1 MHDELD
7 YDVQETII
15 SPHQFGIP
23 QHRKRIYIVGVRKD
37 LGGLKNFKFPKPTN
51 AQCDI
56 HDIIDEEDTK
66 YIPLKENTR
75 RHIEIWSEFVRLAAE
90 NNCVLPSFPIWAM
103 EFGATYDYE
112 GVPPCHQS
120 KKQLKG
126 KYDVQIAFL
135 EGPITRIFSYKN
147 KNVKKI
153 AWIHNDI
160 SQVFGKGIKSKLK
173 RILDNKIYSKYD
185 KLIFVSKDN
194 MLKFD
199 EIYSDINVDK
209 QVIYNYIDKEKVLR
223 KAENGQDIKFDE
235 NVINFVTV
243 TRLVEQKAI
252 DRLIKVHK
260 KLIDNG
266 YYHKIYVIGD
276 GPEREKLE
284 NLVKANDID
293 ETFLLLGKK
302 ENPYPY
308 IKNATYFCLLSKF
321 EGYGMVIEEAK
332 ILNKPIIITDTAARE
347 ALVNYKNSKILNNT
361 EEGIY
366 DGLKKAI
373 ENKPQESETEAYDN
387 ENIIEELKSIL

>member
-1 MHDELD
+1 MCDKSYL
-7 YDVQETII
+7 QLNKF
-15 SPHQFGIP
+15 Q
-23 QHRKRIYIVGVRKD
+23 RKIGM
-37 LGGLKNFKFPKPTN
+37 
-51 AQCDI
+51 
-56 HDIIDEEDTK
+56 
-66 YIPLKENTR
+66 PLKVLL
-75 RHIEIWSEFVRLAAE
+75 FK
-90 NNCVLPSFPIWAM
+90 NNIA
-103 EFGATYDYE
+103 
-112 GVPPCHQS
+112 

-126 KYDVQIAFL
+126 KYDVEIAFL

-147 KNVKKI
+147 KNAKKI

-160 SQVFGKGIKSKLK
+160 SQVFGKGLKSKLK
-173 RILDNKIYSKYD
+173 RILDKKIYSKYD

-194 MLKFD
+194 KEKFK
-199 EIYSDINVDK
+199 EIYPNINVDK

-223 KAENGQDIKFDE
+223 KAEDGQDIEFDE

-284 NLVKANDID
+284 DLVKGNNVN

-308 IKNATYFCLLSKF
+308 MKNATYFCLLSKF

-347 ALVNYKNSKILNNT
+347 ALTDYKNSKILDNK

-366 DGLKKAI
+366 KGLEEAI
-373 ENKPQESETEAYDN
+373 ENKPQKSEIEVYDN

>member
-1 MHDELD
+1 MCDKSYL
-7 YDVQETII
+7 QLNKFQRKI
-15 SPHQFGIP
+15 SM
-23 QHRKRIYIVGVRKD
+23 
-37 LGGLKNFKFPKPTN
+37 
-51 AQCDI
+51 
-56 HDIIDEEDTK
+56 
-66 YIPLKENTR
+66 PLKVLL
-75 RHIEIWSEFVRLAAE
+75 FK
-90 NNCVLPSFPIWAM
+90 NNIA
-103 EFGATYDYE
+103 
-112 GVPPCHQS
+112 

-126 KYDVQIAFL
+126 KYDVEIAFL

-194 MLKFD
+194 MLKFN
-199 EIYSDINVDK
+199 EIYPDINVDK
-209 QVIYNYIDKEKVLR
+209 QVVYNYIDKEKVLR

-308 IKNATYFCLLSKF
+308 IKNATYFCLLSRF
-321 EGYGMVIEEAK
+321 EGYTMVLEEAK
-332 ILNKPIIITDTAARE
+332 ILEKFIIITNTASRE
-347 ALVNYKNSKILNNT
+347 VIEQYDKSVILDNNEDGIYEGMKEIIENSKEL
-361 EEGIY
+361 
-366 DGLKKAI
+366 LKKSNN
-373 ENKPQESETEAYDN
+373 NKTYDN
-387 ENIIEELKSIL
+387 QEIIEKIKQII

>member
-1 MHDELD
+1 MCDKSYL
-7 YDVQETII
+7 QLNKF
-15 SPHQFGIP
+15 Q
-23 QHRKRIYIVGVRKD
+23 RKIGV
-37 LGGLKNFKFPKPTN
+37 
-51 AQCDI
+51 
-56 HDIIDEEDTK
+56 
-66 YIPLKENTR
+66 PLKVLL
-75 RHIEIWSEFVRLAAE
+75 FK
-90 NNCVLPSFPIWAM
+90 NNIA
-103 EFGATYDYE
+103 
-112 GVPPCHQS
+112 

-126 KYDVQIAFL
+126 KYDVEIAFL

-194 MLKFD
+194 MLKFN
-199 EIYSDINVDK
+199 EIYPDINVDK
-209 QVIYNYIDKEKVLR
+209 QAIYNYIDKEKVLR
-223 KAENGQDIKFDE
+223 KAEKGQDIKFDE

-252 DRLIKVHK
+252 DRLIRVHK

-332 ILNKPIIITDTAARE
+332 ILNKSIIITDTAAR
-347 ALVNYKNSKILNNT
+347 
-361 EEGIY
+361 
-366 DGLKKAI
+366 DGQNRPCWLYS
-373 ENKPQESETEAYDN
+373 PTHPP
-387 ENIIEELKSIL
+387 

>member
-1 MHDELD
+1 MCDKSYL
-7 YDVQETII
+7 QLNKF
-15 SPHQFGIP
+15 Q
-23 QHRKRIYIVGVRKD
+23 RKIGM
-37 LGGLKNFKFPKPTN
+37 
-51 AQCDI
+51 
-56 HDIIDEEDTK
+56 
-66 YIPLKENTR
+66 PLKVLL
-75 RHIEIWSEFVRLAAE
+75 FK
-90 NNCVLPSFPIWAM
+90 NNIA
-103 EFGATYDYE
+103 
-112 GVPPCHQS
+112 

-126 KYDVQIAFL
+126 KYDVEIAFL

-147 KNVKKI
+147 KNAKKI
-153 AWIHNDI
+153 SWIHNDI
-160 SQVFGKGIKSKLK
+160 SQVFGKGLKSKLK
-173 RILDNKIYSKYD
+173 RILDKKIYSKYD

-194 MLKFD
+194 KKKFK
-199 EIYSDINVDK
+199 EIYPNINVDK

-223 KAENGQDIKFDE
+223 KAEDGQDIKFDE

-260 KLIDNG
+260 KLIDKG

-332 ILNKPIIITDTAARE
+332 ILNKSIIITDTAARE

-366 DGLKKAI
+366 NGLKKAI
-373 ENKPQESETEAYDN
+373 ETKLQESETEVYDN

>member
-1 MHDELD
+1 
-7 YDVQETII
+7 
-15 SPHQFGIP
+15 
-23 QHRKRIYIVGVRKD
+23 
-37 LGGLKNFKFPKPTN
+37 
-51 AQCDI
+51 
-56 HDIIDEEDTK
+56 
-66 YIPLKENTR
+66 
-75 RHIEIWSEFVRLAAE
+75 
-90 NNCVLPSFPIWAM
+90 
-103 EFGATYDYE
+103 
-112 GVPPCHQS
+112 
-120 KKQLKG
+120 
-126 KYDVQIAFL
+126 
-135 EGPITRIFSYKN
+135 
-147 KNVKKI
+147 
-153 AWIHNDI
+153 
-160 SQVFGKGIKSKLK
+160 
-173 RILDNKIYSKYD
+173 
-185 KLIFVSKDN
+185 
-194 MLKFD
+194 MLKFN
-199 EIYSDINVDK
+199 EIYPDINVDK
-209 QVIYNYIDKEKVLR
+209 QVVYNYIDKEKVLR

-366 DGLKKAI
+366 NGLKKAI
-373 ENKPQESETEAYDN
+373 ETKLQESETEAYDN

>member
-1 MHDELD
+1 MPLK
-7 YDVQETII
+7 V
-15 SPHQFGIP
+15 
-23 QHRKRIYIVGVRKD
+23 
-37 LGGLKNFKFPKPTN
+37 LLLKNN
-51 AQCDI
+51 IA
-56 HDIIDEEDTK
+56 
-66 YIPLKENTR
+66 
-75 RHIEIWSEFVRLAAE
+75 
-90 NNCVLPSFPIWAM
+90 
-103 EFGATYDYE
+103 
-112 GVPPCHQS
+112 

-126 KYDVQIAFL
+126 KYDVEIAFL

-147 KNVKKI
+147 KNAKKM

-160 SQVFGKGIKSKLK
+160 SQVFGKGLKSKLK
-173 RILDNKIYSKYD
+173 RILDKKIYSKYD

-194 MLKFD
+194 KEKFK
-199 EIYSDINVDK
+199 EIYPNINVDK
-209 QVIYNYIDKEKVLR
+209 QVIYNYIDKEKVSR
-223 KAENGQDIKFDE
+223 KAENGQDIEFDKD
-235 NVINFVTV
+235 VINFVTV

-284 NLVKANDID
+284 DLVKENNVN

-308 IKNATYFCLLSKF
+308 MKNATYFCLLSKF

-347 ALVNYKNSKILNNT
+347 ALANYKNSKILDNT

-366 DGLKKAI
+366 KGLEEAI
-373 ENKPQESETEAYDN
+373 ENKPQESETEVYDN
-387 ENIIEELKSIL
+387 ENIIEELKNIL

>member
-1 MHDELD
+1 MSNNYDITIFTIYSNGELEKELSAKVKLKTLCD
-7 YDVQETII
+7 KSYLQLNKFQRKI
-15 SPHQFGIP
+15 SM
-23 QHRKRIYIVGVRKD
+23 
-37 LGGLKNFKFPKPTN
+37 
-51 AQCDI
+51 
-56 HDIIDEEDTK
+56 
-66 YIPLKENTR
+66 PLK
-75 RHIEIWSEFVRLAAE
+75 ILLFK
-90 NNCVLPSFPIWAM
+90 NNIA
-103 EFGATYDYE
+103 
-112 GVPPCHQS
+112 

-126 KYDVQIAFL
+126 KYDVEIAFL

-185 KLIFVSKDN
+185 NLIFVSKDN
-194 MLKFD
+194 MLKFN
-199 EIYSDINVDK
+199 EIYPDINVDK

-223 KAENGQDIKFDE
+223 KAEDGQDIKFDE

-276 GPEREKLE
+276 GSEREKLE

-347 ALVNYKNSKILNNT
+347 ALTDYKNSKILDNK

-366 DGLKKAI
+366 KGLEEAI
-373 ENKPQESETEAYDN
+373 ENKPQKSEIEVYDN

>member
-1 MHDELD
+1 M
-7 YDVQETII
+7 
-15 SPHQFGIP
+15 
-23 QHRKRIYIVGVRKD
+23 
-37 LGGLKNFKFPKPTN
+37 
-51 AQCDI
+51 
-56 HDIIDEEDTK
+56 
-66 YIPLKENTR
+66 PLK
-75 RHIEIWSEFVRLAAE
+75 ILLFK
-90 NNCVLPSFPIWAM
+90 NNIA
-103 EFGATYDYE
+103 
-112 GVPPCHQS
+112 

-126 KYDVQIAFL
+126 KYDVEIAFL

-147 KNVKKI
+147 KNAKKI

-160 SQVFGKGIKSKLK
+160 SKVFGKGFKSKLK
-173 RILDNKIYSKYD
+173 RILDIKIYSKYD

-194 MLKFD
+194 KEKFK
-199 EIYSDINVDK
+199 EIYPNINVDK
-209 QVIYNYIDKEKVLR
+209 QVIYNYIDKKKVLR
-223 KAENGQDIKFDE
+223 KAEDGQDIKFDE

-284 NLVKANDID
+284 NLVKANSVN
-293 ETFLLLGKK
+293 ETFLLFGKK

-347 ALVNYKNSKILNNT
+347 ALANYKNSKILNNT

-373 ENKPQESETEAYDN
+373 EDKPQESKTEVYDN
-387 ENIIEELKSIL
+387 ENIIEELKSML

>member
-1 MHDELD
+1 MCDKSYL
-7 YDVQETII
+7 QLNKF
-15 SPHQFGIP
+15 Q
-23 QHRKRIYIVGVRKD
+23 RKIGM
-37 LGGLKNFKFPKPTN
+37 
-51 AQCDI
+51 
-56 HDIIDEEDTK
+56 
-66 YIPLKENTR
+66 PLKVLL
-75 RHIEIWSEFVRLAAE
+75 FK
-90 NNCVLPSFPIWAM
+90 NNIA
-103 EFGATYDYE
+103 
-112 GVPPCHQS
+112 

-126 KYDVQIAFL
+126 KYDVEIAFL

-160 SQVFGKGIKSKLK
+160 SQVFGKEIKSKLK

-185 KLIFVSKDN
+185 NLIFVSKDN
-194 MLKFD
+194 MLKFN
-199 EIYSDINVDK
+199 EIYPDINVDK

-223 KAENGQDIKFDE
+223 KAEDGQDIKFDE

-347 ALVNYKNSKILNNT
+347 ALANYKNSKILNNT

>member
-1 MHDELD
+1 MSDD
-7 YDVQETII
+7 YDITIFTIYLNGELEKELSSKVKLQTLCNKSFLQLNKFQRNI
-15 SPHQFGIP
+15 SMPL
-23 QHRKRIYIVGVRKD
+23 KV
-37 LGGLKNFKFPKPTN
+37 LLLKNSI
-51 AQCDI
+51 A
-56 HDIIDEEDTK
+56 
-66 YIPLKENTR
+66 
-75 RHIEIWSEFVRLAAE
+75 
-90 NNCVLPSFPIWAM
+90 
-103 EFGATYDYE
+103 
-112 GVPPCHQS
+112 
-120 KKQLKG
+120 KKQLKE
-126 KYDVQIAFL
+126 KYDVEIAFL

-153 AWIHNDI
+153 AWIHSDI
-160 SQVFGKGIKSKLK
+160 SQIFGNGFKSKIK
-173 RILDNKIYSKYD
+173 RLLDKKIYSKYN

-194 MLKFD
+194 MERFD
-199 EIYSDINVDK
+199 EIYPNVKVDE
-209 QVIYNYIDKEKVLR
+209 QVINNYIDKEKVLK
-223 KAENGQDIKFDE
+223 KAQEGQEIEFDK

-243 TRLVEQKAI
+243 TRLVEPKAI

-266 YYHKIYVIGD
+266 YYHKIYVVGD

-284 NLVKANDID
+284 NLVKVNSVN
-293 ETFLLLGKK
+293 ETFVLLGKK

-332 ILNKPIIITDTAARE
+332 ILNKSIIITDTAARE

-366 DGLKKAI
+366 NGLKKAI
-373 ENKPQESETEAYDN
+373 ETKLQESETEVYDN